1 MGEREGTHTWACTH
15 IHAQAHTLE
24 NESGHRNMLAS
35 LGKEAL
41 CKRTSLREQITRQ
54 YLGKGIMGVSL
65 SQGLPEYSTGKRG
78 APPAQLQVKEP
89 RVLRQDAPGSQS
101 CSWFSHS
108 S

>member
-1 MGEREGTHTWACTH
+1 
-15 IHAQAHTLE
+15 
-24 NESGHRNMLAS
+24 MLTS
-35 LGKEAL
+35 FGKEAL
-41 CKRTSLREQITRQ
+41 RKRTSLKEQITRQ
-54 YLGKGIMGVSL
+54 YLGKGIMGLSP

-78 APPAQLQVKEP
+78 ASPTQMQVKEP